1 MYNRVIML
9 GNLTR
14 DIELRYLQSGTAVA
28 STAIATNRRF
38 KNQMGEQQEEVCFVD
53 ITFFGRTAE
62 IANQYLG
69 RGRKV
74 LIEGRLKLDQWTDQN
89 GNKRSK
95 HSIVVE
101 NLQMVDSKN
110 SSEGGYQPQ
119 GGGYNSNQRG
129 DSFSQSSGGGSYNS
143 PAQSQPAQ
151 PMSGGFEQPSS
162 NYQPQQ
168 KSEHK
173 IPEIDVDD
181 IDDEIPF

>member
-110 SSEGGYQPQ
+110 SSESGYQQ
-119 GGGYNSNQRG
+119 QQSGGYNVSQRDG
-129 DSFSQSSGGGSYNS
+129 FSQSVSNNS
-143 PAQSQPAQ
+143 HSAPSAQTSTAGDFGQQ
-151 PMSGGFEQPSS
+151 SS
-162 NYQPQQ
+162 YQPQQ
-168 KSEHK
+168 KSESK